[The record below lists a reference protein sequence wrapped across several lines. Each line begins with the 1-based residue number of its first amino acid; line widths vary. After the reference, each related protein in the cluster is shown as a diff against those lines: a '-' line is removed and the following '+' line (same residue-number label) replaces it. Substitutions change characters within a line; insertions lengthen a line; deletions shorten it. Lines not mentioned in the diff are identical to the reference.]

1 MNFFFAGLGYGSIIP
16 DASGGESHSLTKRFA
31 ERIGICVDQYIEA
44 MEKVISC
51 ANESFL
57 YSYILL
63 FFPFLHYDL
72 RRSCVISDQF
82 DITGQAKA
90 STENCNEHIQ

>member
-1 MNFFFAGLGYGSIIP
+1 MNLLLDLSHASMKKIPAGLGYGSFIP

-57 YSYILL
+57 YSYSSIFS
-63 FFPFLHYDL
+63 FFAL
-72 RRSCVISDQF
+72 
-82 DITGQAKA
+82 
-90 STENCNEHIQ
+90 